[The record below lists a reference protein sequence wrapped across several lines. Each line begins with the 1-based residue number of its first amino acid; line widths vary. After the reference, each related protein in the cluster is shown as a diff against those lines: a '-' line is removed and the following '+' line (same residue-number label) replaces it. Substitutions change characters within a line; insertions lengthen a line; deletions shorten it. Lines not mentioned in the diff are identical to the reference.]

1 MTISG
6 DIGYKRGLM
15 IQEKLVEASNILC
28 VSGWGG
34 GGDGGLQ
41 EVGVCLS
48 KYLVPN
54 TKKLD
59 RSGRAPY
66 TYASL
71 R

>member
-1 MTISG
+1 
-6 DIGYKRGLM
+6 M
-15 IQEKLVEASNILC
+15 IQEKLLEASNIVC
-28 VSGWGG
+28 VLEGG
-34 GGDGGLQ
+34 GVE